1 MNPTF
6 ERLYSQVGRVT
17 FGMLL
22 GTLTV
27 YGIMLV
33 CALLGFSHAVASLGG
48 VAASLAY
55 VFIILLGLFLVSSVV
70 AAVIRWVDRRD
81 QMKAN
86 RV

>member
-6 ERLYSQVGRVT
+6 GRLYSQVGRVT

>member
-81 QMKAN
+81 QLKAN